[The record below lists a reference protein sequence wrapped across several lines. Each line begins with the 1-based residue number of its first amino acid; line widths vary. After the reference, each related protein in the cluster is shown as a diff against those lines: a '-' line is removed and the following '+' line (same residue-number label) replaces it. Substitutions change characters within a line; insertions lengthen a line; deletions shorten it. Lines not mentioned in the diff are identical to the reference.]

1 MSMDRRNL
9 GYVPLRDAID
19 RLFAGSV
26 ITPQVFGQESFPQ
39 ADLYT
44 TEDDV
49 VVCMS
54 IPGANPDDIHISVT
68 GDTVTISGE
77 VRHEHGNMPQTQQGQ
92 AQQGQGQQVQQGR
105 QRQGHK
111 VYYQEIWAGRFQR
124 SFSLPIQ
131 VDADKANA
139 SFENGILTLSLPK
152 AEATRPRK
160 IQVQSRQTVQGQ
172 TAQQG
177 GSGQGGSGQAENVP
191 VSGSE

>member
-1 MSMDRRNL
+1 MSIDRRNM

-54 IPGANPDDIHISVT
+54 IPGANPDDIQISVT
-68 GDTVTISGE
+68 GDTVTIAGE
-77 VRHEHGNMPQTQQGQ
+77 VRHEHSNMPQAQQSP
-92 AQQGQGQQVQQGR
+92 QGQGQQAQQGR
-105 QRQGHK
+105 QRQGHQ
-111 VYYQEIWAGRFQR
+111 VYYQEIWSGRFQR
-124 SFSLPIQ
+124 SFGLPIQ

-139 SFENGILTLSLPK
+139 SFENGILTLTLPK
-152 AEATRPRK
+152 AEATKPRK

-172 TAQQG
+172 TGRQG
-177 GSGQGGSGQAENVP
+177 GSGQSENVP

>member
-1 MSMDRRNL
+1 M

-54 IPGANPDDIHISVT
+54 IPGANPDDIQISVT

-77 VRHEHGNMPQTQQGQ
+77 VRHEHSNMPQ
-92 AQQGQGQQVQQGR
+92 AQQGQSQQAQQGR
-105 QRQGHK
+105 QRQGHQ
-111 VYYQEIWAGRFQR
+111 VYYQEIWSGRFQR

-139 SFENGILTLSLPK
+139 SFENGILTLTLPK
-152 AEATRPRK
+152 AEATKPRK
-160 IQVQSRQTVQGQ
+160 IQVQPRQTVQGQ
-172 TAQQG
+172 TAQQS
-177 GSGQGGSGQAENVP
+177 GSTQVENVP
-191 VSGSE
+191 VSGGQQS